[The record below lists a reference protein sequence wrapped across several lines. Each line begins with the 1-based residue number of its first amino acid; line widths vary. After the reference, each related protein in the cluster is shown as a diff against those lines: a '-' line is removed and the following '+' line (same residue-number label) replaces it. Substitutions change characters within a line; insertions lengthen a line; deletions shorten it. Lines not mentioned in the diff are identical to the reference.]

1 MQNSPK
7 DVNDTFSKNVQ
18 LISIS
23 FSHNRLNLTMSTIPL
38 SKAEKSYITAG
49 FKHTTPQ
56 RADGRGLTDYRCI
69 ALETGVAPLA
79 NGSARLCLGRNL
91 NDNGGGTEILAATK
105 LEVENISV
113 DGSGEGQ
120 EGGRFVVH
128 VSW

>member
-1 MQNSPK
+1 MYT
-7 DVNDTFSKNVQ
+7 V
-18 LISIS
+18 L
-23 FSHNRLNLTMSTIPL
+23 L

-49 FKHTTPQ
+49 FNQTIPQ
-56 RADGRGLTDYRCI
+56 RADGRGLTDYRSI

-105 LEVENISV
+105 LEVENISL